1 MDRFSTCITFGLST
15 VGVTALLVAGRL
27 LALKVVLKDA
37 KPGERAA
44 LVRAVAEL
52 FRVRGSQTPPSEESR
67 SPNDGENLNDPVE
80 PATAPGSSRGRVPE
94 TAAGDEEP

>member
-1 MDRFSTCITFGLST
+1 MDQFSTCIAFGLST

-52 FRVRGSQTPPSEESR
+52 FRVRGAQTPPPEESR
-67 SPNDGENLNDPVE
+67 SSNDGEK
-80 PATAPGSSRGRVPE
+80 PATAPGSSRGLVPE
-94 TAAGDEEP
+94 TAAADEEP